1 MPHTGGYAK
10 KIGMYAI
17 VVLSGPCT
25 LPISLLFPGP
35 RRSEDA
41 KLAKSLSCAVAVNA
55 MCLSKGHDGLALIG
69 RGDIRITLNV
79 EDRLAGNS
87 IASS

>member
-1 MPHTGGYAK
+1 M
-10 KIGMYAI
+10 I
-17 VVLSGPCT
+17 VSWLV
-25 LPISLLFPGP
+25 
-35 RRSEDA
+35 
-41 KLAKSLSCAVAVNA
+41 CAYRQITALWDYSATVIIREGVDRVVTSWFDIWMGAAVVNA